1 MKDLGVIKNLKE
13 GKFGVFQDK
22 LKTNKCF
29 QKESLTKHLR
39 QTLVFLGDSATRE
52 KFNFCF

>member
-1 MKDLGVIKNLKE
+1 MKDLAVIKNLKE

-22 LKTNKCF
+22 LKTK
-29 QKESLTKHLR
+29 LTKHLR
-39 QTLVFLGDSATRE
+39 QTLVFLGNSATRE